1 MTMNKLLVTLSI
13 AVFALVSS
21 QTQANTAQ
29 STDFQTESFF
39 KDAKYK
45 LFAVNPSGT
54 AIAYIEP
61 KSDSYNLIIHDLVRG
76 TKDDPITFERQQ
88 MHVQHS
94 NRIMSWERHFN
105 YIAELVWLS
114 DNFISLKQFSNGR
127 FHRYVIVEFAD
138 RTKSPN
144 PPFRLSYISQ
154 PGHWLETLPNKPTH
168 AIFARY
174 EDDDEYD
181 YYVDLF
187 NLDLSQKIT
196 ESDFRRKLKLNKS
209 GPDLQDWFFDAKGWR
224 LGGSR
229 TVDGVTEVFAR
240 TGSKPR
246 KYRYKEMWKSDKNDA
261 VKVVGG
267 SESGDK
273 LFVLTNHRSDK
284 INLRSFD
291 TQSKQFEDII
301 FEHPDYDLTGV
312 LKHPE
317 TKDIIGVSF
326 LEKGMSKQ
334 LYFSDNYNELVSR
347 LKAQSKIDGVYA
359 IDMDASGSN
368 ILFVTDDSANPEQV
382 FYYNRQHDTF
392 SHLVDLYPWLSNKK
406 LSKTSLLK
414 IKSEDGVDLEAFLTL
429 PEEKNPPLVV
439 IPHGGPIGV
448 NDSRHYSGNIQV
460 LVDAGF
466 ATLQVNYRGSS
477 GYGKSFKQQG
487 MQQWGR
493 LIEDDIEQAL
503 SYTKTHYDIDANNVC
518 IIGGSYGGYSAL
530 YSIIRSPELYQ
541 CAASFAGVTDL
552 ALQFQR
558 SDVQNDDVM
567 NLLIDIIGN
576 PSTQKEELFRYSPL
590 YQFKG
595 ITKPVF
601 IAHGT
606 DDTVVD
612 IEHAYRLHFA
622 LKDNNIK
629 HEWMVLD
636 DVGHGFNYVEDEAK
650 YYNALIEFLNKH
662 LKKDSMTATK
672 S

>member
-1 MTMNKLLVTLSI
+1 MTINKLLLTLSLFFFTLGSPHTH
-13 AVFALVSS
+13 AETPKASE
-21 QTQANTAQ
+21 
-29 STDFQTESFF
+29 FQTESFF

-45 LFAVNPSGT
+45 LFSVNPSGT

-114 DNFISLKQFSNGR
+114 DNFISLKQYSNGR

-138 RTKSPN
+138 RTKTPN

-154 PGHWLETLPNKPTH
+154 PGHWVDTLPNKPSN

-187 NLDLSQKIT
+187 NLDLSKKIK
-196 ESDFRRKLKLNKS
+196 ESNFRRKFKLNKS
-209 GPDLQDWFFDAKGWR
+209 GPDLQDWIFDAKGWR

-229 TVDGVTEVFAR
+229 TFNGITEIFAR

-267 SESGDK
+267 SESGDE
-273 LFVLTNHRSDK
+273 LYVLTNHRSDK
-284 INLRSFD
+284 INLRRFNI
-291 TQSKQFEDII
+291 QNKQFDGII
-301 FEHPDYDLTGV
+301 FEHPSYDLKSV
-312 LKHPE
+312 IRHPE
-317 TKDIIGVSF
+317 TKEIIGVSF
-326 LEKGMSKQ
+326 LEKGMGKQ
-334 LYFSDNYNELVSR
+334 LYFSDNYNELTTR
-347 LKAQSKIDGVYA
+347 LKTMSQIDGIYA
-359 IDMDASGSN
+359 IDMDTSGDN
-368 ILFVTDDSANPEQV
+368 ILFVADDSANPEQI
-382 FYYNRQHDTF
+382 FHYNRQSDTF
-392 SHLVDLYPWLSNKK
+392 THLVDLYPWLSNKK
-406 LSKTSLLK
+406 LSKTALLK
-414 IKSEDGVDLEAFLTL
+414 LQSEDGVGLEAFLTL
-429 PEEKNPPLVV
+429 PEVQNPPLVV

-448 NDSRHYSGNIQV
+448 NDSRHYSGSIQV

-503 SYTKTHYDIDANNVC
+503 SYAKTHYEVDANNVC

-558 SDVQNDDVM
+558 SDVQNDDIM
-567 NLLIDIIGN
+567 TILTEIIGN
-576 PSTQKEELFRYSPL
+576 PNTQKEELFKYSPL

-622 LKDNNIK
+622 LKDNNIT
-629 HEWMVLD
+629 HEWMVFD
-636 DVGHGFNYVEDEAK
+636 DVGHGFDYVEDEAK
-650 YYNALIEFLNKH
+650 YYNALIKFLSKH
-662 LKKDSMTATK
+662 LKKANATATQ